1 MAGDG
6 QGVTSI
12 ILRTGLMLPRRFLS
26 TTTTGSSKITAATR
40 NAALRTMRS
49 KYLLAGLVVWTGIG
63 TYYLFPPS
71 KNPYYSILTGISS
84 GDGTPATLVPSKW
97 SPVSVMASEETSK
110 DTRLL
115 TLSIP
120 RHLIPSSSSTQPI
133 WSIYIK
139 DDDIQVERPYTPLE
153 GIDKDGK
160 IKLWV
165 KKYPKGEVGRWLH
178 SKKPGECIEIRGPLQ
193 TWLHE
198 DHYSEWDEIIMI
210 SGGTGITP
218 FYQLLHEEL
227 IKPKLPGG
235 RNPALSNTRFTL
247 LHASRSAED
256 LPPSALL
263 GPLISIAQNDP
274 SRLRVKLFVDEKDSS
289 TDAPY
294 YLNVGRIDS
303 KAVEDVLEIKQPTI
317 WDRLSWRNF
326 DPKGIAGE
334 GRKVLFLVC
343 GPDPMISAV
352 AGPRGRN
359 YSQGPV
365 GGILGQLGFG
375 SEQVRKL

>member
-6 QGVTSI
+6 QGMTSI
-12 ILRTGLMLPRRFLS
+12 ILPTGLMLPRRFLS
-26 TTTTGSSKITAATR
+26 TTTTGSSKVTAATR
-40 NAALRTMRS
+40 NAALRAVRS

-71 KNPYYSILTGISS
+71 KNQYYSVLTGTSP
-84 GDGTPATLVPSKW
+84 GDDTPETLVPTKW
-97 SPVSVMASEETSK
+97 SSVSLIASEETSK

-120 RHLIPSSSSTQPI
+120 RHLFPNSSSTRPI

-153 GIDKDGK
+153 GLDKDGN

-178 SKKPGECIEIRGPLQ
+178 SKRPGDRIEIRGPLQ
-193 TWLHE
+193 TWLHKN
-198 DHYSEWDEIIMI
+198 HPSEWDEIIMVRSQILLPACADPRSLTKI

-227 IKPKLPGG
+227 VKPKSSEG
-235 RNPALSNTRFTL
+235 RNPTLSKTRFTL
-247 LHASRSAED
+247 LHASRSAGD
-256 LPPSALL
+256 LPPPAIL
-263 GPLISIAQNDP
+263 GPLTSIAQNDP
-274 SRLRVKLFVDEKDSS
+274 SRLRVKLFVDKKDHS
-289 TDAPY
+289 TGPSYD
-294 YLNVGRIDS
+294 LNVGRIDN
-303 KAVEDVLEIKQPTI
+303 KAVEDVLEIKQLSI
-317 WDRLSWRNF
+317 WERLLWRKLK
-326 DPKGIAGE
+326 PEGIAGE

-343 GPDPMISAV
+343 GPDP
-352 AGPRGRN
+352 
-359 YSQGPV
+359 
-365 GGILGQLGFG
+365 
-375 SEQVRKL
+375 